1 MVVQHGDRTLSP
13 GFFSI
18 LLRANGQS
26 AVRVV
31 SPSKRHDDGFDI
43 DQDTGR
49 PSGAT
54 MDVCRNIISWRRTKR
69 TLRPVLFLRIPSGN
83 ASDGLLGMKSAHP
96 VKTLRSFRSCR
107 TSRTGRSRCLEWPLC
122 ATSGHSIAAHYANP
136 TRPSAELF
144 LKGHLLNCLSHLNQ
158 DELL

>member
-18 LLRANGQS
+18 LLRANSQS

-69 TLRPVLFLRIPSGN
+69 TLRPAQHVCIFNIKTPFLVQLIGLAAKGAANDLLTKQLSAERANSQNMRHRIGIPS
-83 ASDGLLGMKSAHP
+83 LGEH
-96 VKTLRSFRSCR
+96 
-107 TSRTGRSRCLEWPLC
+107 
-122 ATSGHSIAAHYANP
+122 
-136 TRPSAELF
+136 
-144 LKGHLLNCLSHLNQ
+144 
-158 DELL
+158 